1 MEINKLTPFLLQ
13 LLSLVLMIVT
23 LQLGFWLLGEPTM
36 LTVLA
41 VIGSLTFGFAWKHTT
56 DYWINEHD

>member
-1 MEINKLTPFLLQ
+1 MAIKPTPFTLHII
-13 LLSLVLMIVT
+13 SLVLMVVT
-23 LQLGFWLLGEPTM
+23 LQLGFWLLGESTM

-56 DYWINEHD
+56 DYWINKHD

>member
-1 MEINKLTPFLLQ
+1 MAIKPTPFTLHII
-13 LLSLVLMIVT
+13 SLVLMVVT
-23 LQLGFWLLGEPTM
+23 LQLGFWLLGETTM

-56 DYWINEHD
+56 DYWINKHD